1 MHQTNIPRRTIL
13 WQKCA
18 HVHISVTT
26 WCILGYGTSAMW
38 DLCNKSI
45 TTASIIAPTFH
56 TVPRPSCVASLPNLH
71 RAVASLLPL
80 YAVMTHEHRVDF
92 IKSYAELAT
101 GNETQNSPSASLL
114 VSWKRLIRL
123 WRHQYCHIWKLR
135 LWRHPNYYSLD
146 TNMTWMTKQLGHSE
160 RLADLTHHGFVCE
173 TDKCLGTRHRFDTS
187 VIVGHVCVSSRT
199 NEPCGYGLVHSKSNH
214 RNVIHEAC
222 KSWKPGVCMVSIMKH
237 KPEDFRWVCT
247 YPDIRQDCTGCA
259 SAVIWNRLIQVSLY
273 DTFPGTNGGIVP

>member
-1 MHQTNIPRRTIL
+1 
-13 WQKCA
+13 
-18 HVHISVTT
+18 
-26 WCILGYGTSAMW
+26 
-38 DLCNKSI
+38 
-45 TTASIIAPTFH
+45 
-56 TVPRPSCVASLPNLH
+56 
-71 RAVASLLPL
+71 
-80 YAVMTHEHRVDF
+80 
-92 IKSYAELAT
+92 
-101 GNETQNSPSASLL
+101 
-114 VSWKRLIRL
+114 
-123 WRHQYCHIWKLR
+123 
-135 LWRHPNYYSLD
+135 
-146 TNMTWMTKQLGHSE
+146 MTWMTKQLGHSE

-273 DTFPGTNGGIVP
+273 DTFSGNQWWHCTVICFLSYWAIILKTPFVGQFTVCTGPPWQSKRPALHLCPSVAFDCHVGPMIQ